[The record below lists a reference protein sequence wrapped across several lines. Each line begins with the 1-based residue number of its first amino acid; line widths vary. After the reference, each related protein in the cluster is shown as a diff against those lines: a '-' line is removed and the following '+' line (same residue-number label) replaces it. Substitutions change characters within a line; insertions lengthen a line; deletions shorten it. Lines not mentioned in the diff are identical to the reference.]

1 MAMSSHDQ
9 TSLKF
14 QPPQQDRVQNTFRLF
29 HPSSPHPRFPS
40 PHPPL
45 TVHRR
50 HGALE
55 ADDIS
60 ERSSDHT
67 GLNDRS
73 HDNVH
78 VVDQPPGVAVPNL
91 RTSGTSERRNNG
103 GQLAWIYGQYIPSNR
118 VRLMCGA
125 RLMCGVRLMINNT
138 NRFNTESVIKILPT
152 VI

>member
-1 MAMSSHDQ
+1 MDTLSIPNLLCGFTSVMAMSSYDQ

-14 QPPQQDRVQNTFRLF
+14 QPPQQDRIQNTFRLF

-60 ERSSDHT
+60 ERSSYHT

-91 RTSGTSERRNNG
+91 QICRTSERRNKQQPTGMAQRSTHNRYS
-103 GQLAWIYGQYIPSNR
+103 QPIYSQRCSKPIH
-118 VRLMCGA
+118 
-125 RLMCGVRLMINNT
+125 
-138 NRFNTESVIKILPT
+138 
-152 VI
+152 